1 MPLVLE
7 GVGNVQAFNSVVIR
21 PQVDGQVVRIAFAE
35 GQEVKPDD
43 LLVQIDP
50 RVYQAA
56 VDQMAAKKAQD
67 EAQLGNAR
75 RDLQRYEELARKS
88 FATQQQLDTTR
99 ALADQLSAAVR
110 GDQASLE
117 SARVQLEHTSI
128 RSPIN
133 GRVGIKQ
140 VDVGNIVHASE
151 STALVVLTQMQPISV
166 VFTLPED
173 TLPSILKAMKAGAL
187 LLSVWSRGGQRK
199 LEEGALALVDNQI
212 DQSTGTIR
220 LKATLP
226 NLSGMLWPG
235 QFVNVRLQVGM
246 HRQAVTVPA
255 AAVQRGAEG
264 TFAFVVGPDS
274 VVEARKLDVGT
285 GDENDIV
292 VEKGIRSGEVVVTE
306 GQFLLRNGV
315 RVATGKAGGPSGS
328 VQ

>member
-35 GQEVKPDD
+35 GQEVKPGD

-75 RDLQRYEELARKS
+75 HDLQRYEELARKS

-151 STALVVLTQMQPISV
+151 STALVMLTQMQPISV
-166 VFTLPED
+166 IFTLPED
-173 TLPSILKAMKAGAL
+173 TLPSILNAMKAGAL
-187 LLSVWSRGGQRK
+187 PLSVWSRGGQRK

-264 TFAFVVGPDS
+264 AFAFVVGPDS

-292 VEKGIRSGEVVVTE
+292 VEKGIRSGEIVVTE

-315 RVATGKAGGPSGS
+315 RVAAGKAGGPSGS